1 MPRLLR
7 EIIARAVAGQPD
19 MEIVD
24 DLPPDDLAPEALRRA
39 GADVVIS
46 AGYHDSATVDRLL
59 CELPRLKVLVVSAD
73 GRETALHELRPTRTA
88 LGEVSPRT
96 IVDAIRGACRA
107 TTS

>member
-1 MPRLLR
+1 MLR
-7 EIIARAVAGQPD
+7 EIIERAVAGQPD

-24 DLPPDDLAPEALRRA
+24 DLRADALAPEGLRRA

-46 AGYHDSATVDRLL
+46 AGEHDSAAVNRLL

-88 LGEVSPRT
+88 LGEVSPQT
-96 IVDAIRGACRA
+96 IVDAIRGARRA

>member
-1 MPRLLR
+1 MLR
-7 EIIARAVAGQPD
+7 EIIERAVAGQPD

-24 DLPPDDLAPEALRRA
+24 LPPDGIAPEALRRA

-46 AGYHDSATVDRLL
+46 AGPHDSAAVDRLL
-59 CELPRLKVLVVSAD
+59 CELPRLKVFVVSAD
-73 GRETALHELRPTRTA
+73 GRETALHELRPHRLD
-88 LGEVSPRT
+88 LGEASPQT

>member
-1 MPRLLR
+1 MLR
-7 EIIARAVAGQPD
+7 EIIERAVAGQPD

-24 DLPPDDLAPEALRRA
+24 DLPPDGIAPEALRRA

-46 AGYHDSATVDRLL
+46 AGDHDPTAVNGLL
-59 CELPRLKVLVVSAD
+59 AELPRLKVLVVSAD
-73 GRETALHELRPTRTA
+73 GRETSLHELRPTRTP
-88 LGEVSPRT
+88 LGEVSPQT

>member
-1 MPRLLR
+1 MLR
-7 EIIARAVAGQPD
+7 EIIERAVTGQPD

-24 DLPPDDLAPEALRRA
+24 DILPSEIVPEALRQAR
-39 GADVVIS
+39 ADVVIS
-46 AGYHDSATVDRLL
+46 AGHHDSATLNQVL

-73 GRETALHELRPTRTA
+73 GRETALHELRPNRME
-88 LGEVSPRT
+88 LGEVSPQT

>member
-1 MPRLLR
+1 MLR
-7 EIIARAVAGQPD
+7 EIIERAVAGQPD

-24 DLPPDDLAPEALRRA
+24 DLPPNAMAPDALRRA

-46 AGYHDSATVDRLL
+46 AGYHDSAAVSRLL

-73 GRETALHELRPTRTA
+73 GRETALHELRPNRME
-88 LGEVSPRT
+88 LGEVSPQT